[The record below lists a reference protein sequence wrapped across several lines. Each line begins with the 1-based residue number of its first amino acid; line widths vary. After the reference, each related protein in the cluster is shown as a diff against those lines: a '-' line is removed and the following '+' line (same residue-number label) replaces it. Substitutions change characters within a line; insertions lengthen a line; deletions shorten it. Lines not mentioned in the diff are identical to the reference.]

1 MDDHIG
7 ELDKMLK
14 QYRRIIFKDFY
25 KERMHGR
32 FYGNDSFCSTLKDKV
47 RKEVKK

>member
-25 KERMHGR
+25 KEQYAWKILWERQFLFDFKR
-32 FYGNDSFCSTLKDKV
+32 
-47 RKEVKK
+47 

>member
-25 KERMHGR
+25 KEPYVWKILWERQFLFDFKR
-32 FYGNDSFCSTLKDKV
+32 
-47 RKEVKK
+47 